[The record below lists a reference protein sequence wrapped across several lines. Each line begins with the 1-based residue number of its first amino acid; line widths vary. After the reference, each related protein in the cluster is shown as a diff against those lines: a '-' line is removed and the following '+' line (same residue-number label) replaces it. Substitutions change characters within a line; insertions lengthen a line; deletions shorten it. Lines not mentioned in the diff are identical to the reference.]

1 MIKLVNNQDIHEV
14 VSKTPKLSRLQ
25 MLKVVRL
32 LMSSNPEEFYLLKS
46 VPDDEKTEWILFLI
60 ISQSEGQFPFGLLLL
75 RCPTKMKPLIVP
87 ILSEGDRSLVLKSNV
102 ELWTLRVLILFK
114 FQNCYYIIL
123 GFLLNESPSS
133 TAVVYSNSKIVTI

>member
-1 MIKLVNNQDIHEV
+1 M
-14 VSKTPKLSRLQ
+14 VSKIPNLIRLQ

-46 VPDDEKTEWILFLI
+46 VPDDEKTEWILFLMI

-75 RCPTKMKPLIVP
+75 GREHFSFFPLLDLHDIISFFGVVSCATEMKPFIVP

-102 ELWTLRVLILFK
+102 ELWT
-114 FQNCYYIIL
+114 
-123 GFLLNESPSS
+123 
-133 TAVVYSNSKIVTI
+133 